1 MKRILLLVLIVVG
14 LGWVVRWTLRPPAPE
29 ARPQEMVTLLEG
41 YREPLD
47 PEALAR
53 FREFGPAAVDFLAAQ
68 LEQNNTV
75 LQHWH
80 FAAYPK
86 LPAWAQARF
95 GKPQDIPS
103 ARRRSLLILSQL
115 GPRFSS
121 SERSLTAL
129 TRALSYPDPELQERS
144 SQILADLGDYSAPA
158 VTALNE
164 VIRRSL
170 VFPQG
175 EALAEALLALGQ
187 MGAPARRSLSVLVGV
202 LNQGNELERV
212 YAARAILR
220 IGGDPLPAVRV
231 LNESLVNSTNAQV
244 RAVAAGALALGGDL
258 AASALPFVSPA
269 MDDTDARV
277 RLAAATTVLRF
288 QPGNST
294 AQSTLATL
302 AKSDRPQEAL
312 AAIAALANSESSG
325 PASREQLKEWAKS
338 HPDPEIRVRAACSL
352 GVRDSEAAIT
362 LPVLLE
368 SLRQSRWPLNFVV
381 LRTFSQAELR
391 DTQALAALRA
401 GLTEDHPDLRWA
413 SIESVRRI
421 HLGLAE

>member
-1 MKRILLLVLIVVG
+1 MKRIVLLVLIVAG
-14 LGWVVRWTLRPPAPE
+14 LGWLVRWAMRPPAPE
-29 ARPQEMVTLLEG
+29 APPLEMVSLLEG
-41 YREPLD
+41 YREPMD

-53 FREFGPAAVDFLAAQ
+53 FREFGPAAVDFLATQ
-68 LEQNNTV
+68 MEQNNTV

-80 FAAYPK
+80 FVSYPK
-86 LPAWAQARF
+86 LPAWAQARL
-95 GKPQDIPS
+95 GKPQDIPT
-103 ARRRSLLILSQL
+103 ARRRSLLVLSQL

-129 TRALSYPDPELQERS
+129 TRALAYPDPELQERS
-144 SQILADLGDYSAPA
+144 SQILADLGDFSAPA

-175 EALAEALLALGQ
+175 NSLAEALQALGQ
-187 MGAPARRSLSVLVGV
+187 IGAPARRSLPALAGV

-220 IGGDPLPAVRV
+220 IGGDPLPAVRI

-269 MDDTDARV
+269 MDDPDAGV

-294 AQSTLATL
+294 AQSTLAKLT
-302 AKSDRPQEAL
+302 KSSQPREAL
-312 AAIAALANSESSG
+312 AAVAALANSESSS
-325 PASREQLKEWAKS
+325 AAAREQLEEWVQS
-338 HPDPEIRVRAACSL
+338 YPDPEIRVRAACSL
-352 GVRDSEAAIT
+352 GIRDSEAAIT
-362 LPVLLE
+362 LPVLLD

-381 LRTFSQAELR
+381 LRTLSQAELR
-391 DTQALAALRA
+391 DTQTLAALRA
-401 GLTEDHPDLRWA
+401 GLTHDHPDFRWA
-413 SIESVRRI
+413 AIESVRRI
-421 HLGLAE
+421 HLGVAE